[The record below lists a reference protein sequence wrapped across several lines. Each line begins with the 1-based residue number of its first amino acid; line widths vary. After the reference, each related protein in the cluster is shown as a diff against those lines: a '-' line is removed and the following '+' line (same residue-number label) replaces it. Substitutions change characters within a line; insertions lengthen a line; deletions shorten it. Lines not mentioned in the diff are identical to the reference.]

1 MLTEGVRRKGYC
13 VVLFDEIEKAHKG
26 KTIFCS
32 DLISDVTNLL
42 LQVLDEGFLTNS
54 QGVKVDFRN
63 TILIM
68 TSNLGA
74 EILAQDSSEVVSET
88 VKNQVLELVQRFYP
102 PEFLNRY
109 PSRQAWY

>member
-1 MLTEGVRRKGYC
+1 M
-13 VVLFDEIEKAHKG
+13 
-26 KTIFCS
+26 
-32 DLISDVTNLL
+32 NLL

-54 QGVKVDFRN
+54 QGIKVDFRN

-74 EILAQDSSEVVSET
+74 EILAHDPGEVVSEN
-88 VKNQVLELVQRFYP
+88 VKEQVLDLVEKFYP

-109 PSRQAWY
+109 APSFILE

>member
-1 MLTEGVRRKGYC
+1 
-13 VVLFDEIEKAHKG
+13 VLFYLMKLRR
-26 KTIFCS
+26 
-32 DLISDVTNLL
+32 LIKVNTHLTLLTLDVTNLL

-74 EILAQDSSEVVSET
+74 EILARDSGEVVSPH
-88 VKNQVLELVQRFYP
+88 VKNEVLELVERYYP

-109 PSRQAWY
+109 

>member
-1 MLTEGVRRKGYC
+1 MRLTV
-13 VVLFDEIEKAHKG
+13 
-26 KTIFCS
+26 
-32 DLISDVTNLL
+32 DVTNLL

-74 EILAQDSSEVVSET
+74 EILVHDPSEVVSQGI
-88 VKNQVLELVQRFYP
+88 KDQVLDLVQRYYP
-102 PEFLNRY
+102 PEFLNR
-109 PSRQAWY
+109 

>member
-1 MLTEGVRRKGYC
+1 M
-13 VVLFDEIEKAHKG
+13 A
-26 KTIFCS
+26 
-32 DLISDVTNLL
+32 DVTNLL

-74 EILAQDSSEVVSET
+74 EILAHDPSETVSET
-88 VKNQVLELVQRFYP
+88 LRNEVLELVERFYA

-109 PSRQAWY
+109 PPPDVPKPNLC

>member
-1 MLTEGVRRKGYC
+1 MIL
-13 VVLFDEIEKAHKG
+13 
-26 KTIFCS
+26 
-32 DLISDVTNLL
+32 DVMNLL

-54 QGVKVDFRN
+54 QGIRVDFRN

-74 EILAQDSSEVVSET
+74 EILVQDSGEVVSEDA
-88 VKNQVLELVQRFYP
+88 KNQVLDLVEKFYP

-109 PSRQAWY
+109 LSSFRD

>member
-1 MLTEGVRRKGYC
+1 LGF
-13 VVLFDEIEKAHKG
+13 L
-26 KTIFCS
+26 
-32 DLISDVTNLL
+32 LIIDVMNLL

-54 QGVKVDFRN
+54 QGIKVDFRN

-74 EILAQDSSEVVSET
+74 EILAHDPSEVVSEN
-88 VKNQVLELVQRFYP
+88 VREQVLDLVEKFYP

-109 PSRQAWY
+109 IPLFVLK

>member
-1 MLTEGVRRKGYC
+1 MV
-13 VVLFDEIEKAHKG
+13 
-26 KTIFCS
+26 
-32 DLISDVTNLL
+32 DVMNLL

-54 QGVKVDFRN
+54 QGIKVDFRN

-74 EILAQDSSEVVSET
+74 EILAHDPGEVVSEK
-88 VKNQVLELVQRFYP
+88 VKEQVLDLVEKFYP

-109 PSRQAWY
+109 DYSFQDLQVVSIHRLSSINSPKLR

>member
-1 MLTEGVRRKGYC
+1 
-13 VVLFDEIEKAHKG
+13 
-26 KTIFCS
+26 
-32 DLISDVTNLL
+32 VTNLL

-74 EILAQDSSEVVSET
+74 EILAQDTGEVVSERAKT
-88 VKNQVLELVQRFYP
+88 EVLDLVERYYP

-109 PSRQAWY
+109 VPCHN

>member
-1 MLTEGVRRKGYC
+1 
-13 VVLFDEIEKAHKG
+13 
-26 KTIFCS
+26 
-32 DLISDVTNLL
+32 

-74 EILAQDSSEVVSET
+74 DILAHDPSEVSEH
-88 VKNQVLELVQRFYP
+88 VKEQVLELVQRFYP
-102 PEFLNRY
+102 PEFLNR
-109 PSRQAWY
+109 

>member
-1 MLTEGVRRKGYC
+1 M
-13 VVLFDEIEKAHKG
+13 
-26 KTIFCS
+26 
-32 DLISDVTNLL
+32 NLL

-54 QGVKVDFRN
+54 QGIKVDFRN

-74 EILAQDSSEVVSET
+74 EILVHDHGDVVSEK
-88 VKNQVLELVQRFYP
+88 VKEEILHLVEKFYP

-109 PSRQAWY
+109 RMSFFRD

>member
-1 MLTEGVRRKGYC
+1 M
-13 VVLFDEIEKAHKG
+13 A
-26 KTIFCS
+26 
-32 DLISDVTNLL
+32 DVTNLL

-74 EILAQDSSEVVSET
+74 DILAHDPSEIVSEP
-88 VKNQVLELVQRFYP
+88 VKNQVLELVERFYA
-102 PEFLNRY
+102 PEFLNR
-109 PSRQAWY
+109 

>member
-1 MLTEGVRRKGYC
+1 M
-13 VVLFDEIEKAHKG
+13 
-26 KTIFCS
+26 
-32 DLISDVTNLL
+32 NLL

-54 QGVKVDFRN
+54 QGIKVDFRN

-74 EILAQDSSEVVSET
+74 EILAHDTGEVVSET
-88 VKNQVLELVQRFYP
+88 VRGRVLELVEKFYP

-109 PSRQAWY
+109 PLYVVC

>member
-1 MLTEGVRRKGYC
+1 MDPILLVLPGLTE
-13 VVLFDEIEKAHKG
+13 
-26 KTIFCS
+26 
-32 DLISDVTNLL
+32 DVTNLL

-63 TILIM
+63 TIIIM

-74 EILAQDSSEVVSET
+74 EILAHDQGEVVSE
-88 VKNQVLELVQRFYP
+88 KAKSEVLELVEHYYP

-109 PSRQAWY
+109 SPLTIRAHN

>member
-1 MLTEGVRRKGYC
+1 MFVGAYL
-13 VVLFDEIEKAHKG
+13 
-26 KTIFCS
+26 
-32 DLISDVTNLL
+32 DVTNLL

-74 EILAQDSSEVVSET
+74 EILVQDQGEVVSE
-88 VKNQVLELVQRFYP
+88 KAKAQVLDLVERYYS

-109 PSRQAWY
+109 FFVEWLNQESTHKSCAINFRGQPCDPS

>member
-1 MLTEGVRRKGYC
+1 M
-13 VVLFDEIEKAHKG
+13 
-26 KTIFCS
+26 
-32 DLISDVTNLL
+32 TNLL

-74 EILAQDSSEVVSET
+74 EILAHDQGEGVSKVAKE
-88 VKNQVLELVQRFYP
+88 QILELVQRYYP
-102 PEFLNRY
+102 PEFLNR
-109 PSRQAWY
+109 

>member
-1 MLTEGVRRKGYC
+1 M
-13 VVLFDEIEKAHKG
+13 
-26 KTIFCS
+26 
-32 DLISDVTNLL
+32 NLL

-74 EILAQDSSEVVSET
+74 EILAYDPHAVVSEH
-88 VKNQVLELVQRFYP
+88 VREQVLDLVQKFYP
-102 PEFLNRY
+102 PEFLNRF
-109 PSRQAWY
+109 ATH

>member
-1 MLTEGVRRKGYC
+1 
-13 VVLFDEIEKAHKG
+13 VLFYLMRLRRLIKV
-26 KTIFCS
+26 KTHLTS
-32 DLISDVTNLL
+32 LTLDVTNLL

-74 EILAQDSSEVVSET
+74 DILARDSGEMVSPH
-88 VKNQVLELVQRFYP
+88 VKNEVLELVERYYP

-109 PSRQAWY
+109 

>member
-1 MLTEGVRRKGYC
+1 LTLSEA
-13 VVLFDEIEKAHKG
+13 L
-26 KTIFCS
+26 
-32 DLISDVTNLL
+32 LIIDVTNLL

-74 EILAQDSSEVVSET
+74 DILAHDSGEVISEH
-88 VKNQVLELVQRFYP
+88 VKNEVLELVERYYP
-102 PEFLNRY
+102 PEFLNR
-109 PSRQAWY
+109 